1 MLLDSKRI
9 NTRLYMIAAG
19 NNNIDIVDRQNPEV
33 LLKSIKNSTQIDN
46 LRNVHIDDGLAVTR
60 FIFWL
65 KEAVKRGEKLT
76 EYDAAMYLDNLRS
89 KIQDYIE
96 LSFDTI
102 SAYADNA
109 AMMHYQAAKDN
120 CAVLKAQGMLL
131 VDSGGQYL
139 RGTTDVTRTI
149 ALGTVTDEMKKCIH

>member
-33 LLKSIKNSTQIDN
+33 LLKSIKNSTQIAN
-46 LRNVHIDDGLAVTR
+46 IRNVHIDDGLAVTR

-149 ALGTVTDEMKKCIH
+149 ALGAVTDEMKNVIH